1 MRTTRTSR
9 WRPMRLVL
17 AAVTA
22 ALASSGPAVA
32 AEKIVFGLDW
42 QILGRHAGY
51 ILAHERGFYRDEGL
65 DVEIQ
70 RGYGSADA
78 VKRVGAGTVTLS
90 FGDAGALVIARAEGI
105 KVKAV
110 AMVYGRAP
118 HALWIRKD
126 AGIQKPVDLEGKTIG
141 GSAGSAVRVL
151 FPAFAKLA
159 GVDASKV
166 KWLTLDAASLYPT
179 LFSKRIDAMVDFV
192 PGWPTVS
199 KRAAEAKVELTRMM
213 YVDHGFTVYSNGVLA
228 RADMIRD
235 KPEVLRKFVA
245 ATLRGLDTA
254 FKSPAEAAQILKSRY
269 PELDEDT
276 ARAEVEIVRDLAWTE
291 EAKKNGLGFMAAEK
305 MKTTRDIMTEAYA
318 LKVTVAV
325 DDLYTNAFLPK

>member
-1 MRTTRTSR
+1 MR
-9 WRPMRLVL
+9 MMGFLVVV
-17 AAVTA
+17 VTA
-22 ALASSGPAVA
+22 VLTLAGPAPA

-42 QILGRHAGY
+42 QVLGRHAAY
-51 ILAHERGFYRDEGL
+51 VLASERGFYKDEGL
-65 DVEIQ
+65 DVEVQ

-78 VKRVGAGTVTLS
+78 VKRVGAGTVTFS
-90 FGDAGALVIARAEGI
+90 FGDAGALVLARAEGI
-105 KVKAV
+105 KVKSV
-110 AMVYGRAP
+110 AMIYGRAP

-126 AGIQKPVDLEGKTIG
+126 AGVGKPSDLEGKTIG

-179 LFSKRIDAMVDFV
+179 LFSKRVDAIVDFA

-199 KRAAEAKVELTRMM
+199 KRAGEAKVDLVRMM
-213 YVDHGFTVYSNGVLA
+213 YVDHGFTVYSNGLLA
-228 RADMIRD
+228 REETIRD
-235 KPEVLRKFVA
+235 KPDVVRKFVA
-245 ATLRGLDTA
+245 ATLRGLDAA
-254 FKSPAEAAQILKSRY
+254 FKSPAEAAQVRRKRY

-276 ARAEVEIVRDLAWTE
+276 ARAEIDIVRELAWTE
-291 EAKKNGLGFMAAEK
+291 EARKNGLGFMSPEK
-305 MKTTRDIMTEAYA
+305 IKTTRDIMTEAYT
-318 LKVTVAV
+318 LKVTVPL